1 MRLRTW
7 LLMFVVGAIVA
18 FAAINWSA
26 FMAPTNLSLGFTAL
40 QAPLGMILLGL
51 MALLTALFLLIL
63 VSLQT
68 SALLGARRYARE
80 LQAQRELAD
89 DAEASRL
96 TELRAFLDVEFRKL
110 AERSDESKATLS
122 ERLDQ
127 LHWDLRAVF
136 EQSVNN
142 LAAYFGELDDRLEGE
157 TGDRKPNA
165 PA

>member
-1 MRLRTW
+1 MRLRTL
-7 LLMFVVGAIVA
+7 LLMLVLAAIVA
-18 FAAINWSA
+18 FAAINWNA
-26 FMAPTNLSLGFTAL
+26 FMAPTNLSLGFTAV
-40 QAPLGMILLGL
+40 QAPLGVILLGL

-68 SALLGARRYARE
+68 SALLGARRHARE

-96 TELRAFLDVEFRKL
+96 TELRAFLDVELRKL
-110 AERSDESKATLS
+110 AERGDESKATLL

-127 LHWDLRAVF
+127 LHRDLRSVF
-136 EQSVNN
+136 EQSVNT
-142 LAAYFGELDDRLEGE
+142 LAAYIGELDDRLERE
-157 TGDRKPNA
+157 TGEREPNA